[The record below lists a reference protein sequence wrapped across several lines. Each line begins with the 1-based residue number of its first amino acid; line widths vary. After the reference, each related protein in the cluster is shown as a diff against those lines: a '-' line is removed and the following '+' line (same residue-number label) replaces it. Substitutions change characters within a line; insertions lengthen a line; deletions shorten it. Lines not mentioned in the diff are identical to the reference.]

1 MNFPDAIKSGLNNY
15 INFEG
20 RATRSEFWW
29 FVLFNFVVGIVT
41 AILDVATG
49 LMVLNMLASVAL
61 LAPNLA
67 VGARRLH
74 DIDKSGWWQLLMLI
88 PLIGLIVLIVFF
100 AKTGN
105 AGANRFGPPVA

>member
-1 MNFPDAIKSGLNNY
+1 MNFPDAVKSGLNNY

-29 FVLFNFVVGIVT
+29 FVLFNLIVGIVT
-41 AILDVATG
+41 AVLDVATG
-49 LMVLNMLASVAL
+49 LMVLNMLASLAL

-88 PLIGLIVLIVFF
+88 PLIGLIVLIIFF
-100 AKTGN
+100 VKTGN
-105 AGANRFGPPVA
+105 TGANRFGPPVA